1 MLWFTLK
8 IMLCIVPYIF
18 KLFCFYSARDIICE
32 LLRQSP
38 NFPPIHHNNIT
49 VNMVVI
55 PWVDYCLPIVMLRA
69 KLFDPARVFFP
80 DAFSETFDLREMDID
95 NMGRYIINVAVGS
108 QHICVKIN
116 IWYANVL

>member
-1 MLWFTLK
+1 
-8 IMLCIVPYIF
+8 MLCIVPF
-18 KLFCFYSARDIICE
+18 KLMILFCFYSALDIICE

-38 NFPPIHHNNIT
+38 NSFSPFPHIHHNNAH
-49 VNMVVI
+49 VNIDVI
-55 PWVDYCLPIVMLRA
+55 PWLDCCLPIVMLRA

-108 QHICVKIN
+108 QQHICV
-116 IWYANVL
+116 